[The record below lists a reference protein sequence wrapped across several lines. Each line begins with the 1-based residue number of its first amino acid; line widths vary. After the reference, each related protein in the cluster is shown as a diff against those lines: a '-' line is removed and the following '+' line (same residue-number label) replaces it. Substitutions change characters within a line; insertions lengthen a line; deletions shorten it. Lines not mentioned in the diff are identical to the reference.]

1 MLYWLQGSTGTS
13 KQVYFV
19 GKIRPLYFKFSAELN
34 ELTLAP
40 RNNWRCLKTFYDLLA
55 LEKRV
60 PYKVRGLRVNKV
72 IMTKFWKLA
81 RTVNVMVLRRFKKPI
96 SYFQI
101 AISRFFSL
109 FFFLFLLCSLF
120 SFGVL
125 DSLCKKNIVWVKS
138 KFLVKTR
145 QRPLRF

>member
-40 RNNWRCLKTFYDLLA
+40 RNNWRCLKIFYDLLA

-81 RTVNVMVLRRFKKPI
+81 RIVNVMVLRRFKKPI

-101 AISRFFSL
+101 AISRLFSL
-109 FFFLFLLCSLF
+109 FFFSVSSVLIIFVRRFRFLIQEKYCLSQ
-120 SFGVL
+120 V
-125 DSLCKKNIVWVKS
+125 
-138 KFLVKTR
+138 
-145 QRPLRF
+145 